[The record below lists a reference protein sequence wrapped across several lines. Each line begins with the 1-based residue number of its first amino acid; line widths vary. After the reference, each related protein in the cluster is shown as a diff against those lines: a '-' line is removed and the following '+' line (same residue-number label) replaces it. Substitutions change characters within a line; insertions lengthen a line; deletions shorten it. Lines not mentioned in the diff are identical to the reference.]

1 MVWNDNINTQDFV
14 VFVFRTVLHMDKN
27 TATRHM
33 LEVHEAGSSV
43 VFSGNKERCE
53 YYTVRIKDYG
63 IKASLEQAS

>member
-1 MVWNDNINTQDFV
+1 
-14 VFVFRTVLHMDKN
+14 MDKN